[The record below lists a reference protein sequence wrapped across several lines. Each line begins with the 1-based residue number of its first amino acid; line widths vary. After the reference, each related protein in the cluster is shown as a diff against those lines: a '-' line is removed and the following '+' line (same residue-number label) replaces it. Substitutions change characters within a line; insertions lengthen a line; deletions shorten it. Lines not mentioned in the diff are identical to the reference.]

1 MSRHRSASVVPQQMF
16 FVRSVTLGDWH
27 SFFFSFS
34 LTPSLKRLIILGYIY
49 IYTIIINIFFSHFFF
64 CVWNGMAQNEKQ
76 RREEK
81 KNENTCT
88 PRQNNKK
95 KYKNKIILEFKR
107 SLSLSLSLSLSSNAF
122 FSPTKSVLTSF
133 MIRSGALKKRADEKS
148 VLTEV

>member
-49 IYTIIINIFFSHFFF
+49 IYTIIINIFFSFFF

-107 SLSLSLSLSLSSNAF
+107 SLSLSLSLQTLF
-122 FSPTKSVLTSF
+122 FRQPKVYWPLLWY
-133 MIRSGALKKRADEKS
+133 GAERWKKELMKK
-148 VLTEV
+148 VF

>member
-1 MSRHRSASVVPQQMF
+1 MPIMSRHRSASVVPQQMF

-107 SLSLSLSLSLSSNAF
+107 SLSLSLSLQTLF
-122 FSPTKSVLTSF
+122 FRQPKVYWPLLWY
-133 MIRSGALKKRADEKS
+133 GAERWKKELMKK
-148 VLTEV
+148 VF